1 MLLGTGRFG
10 RAPLRTPAQLA
21 EILPVPLYLYFSGYV
36 SLVYPTTSRAAPSDA
51 VGFQPIKTLPSWV
64 TTNAFP
70 LWISGRQWENTVVPL
85 LNDPRLTQW
94 RGVIGIPLTSPI
106 RLPVTVNPP
115 PTLLDP
121 NGGCGQAAILDGTAL
136 TEGTII
142 GQGPSTDSVGTLYAC
157 DWSEVKRSQGRAK
170 EYLTLLHGIS
180 DSYARGAYLSVNKTP
195 ATASLVIGSAIL
207 APVSGPRVSGA
218 NNYDNRGT
226 PSQIAASVI
235 AALNDPMNDFA
246 ALVYAF
252 APVVQ
257 GGTLNAFYLVSIG
270 NPAVVGAGG
279 LRIGTTDQ
287 TVSLVG
293 SAP

>member
-21 EILPVPLYLYFSGYV
+21 QILPVPLYLYFSGYV
-36 SLVYPTTSRAAPSDA
+36 TLVYPTSTRAAPSDA
-51 VGFQPIKTLPSWV
+51 VGFQVIKPLPSWV

-70 LWISGRQWENTVVPL
+70 LWISGRQWQNTVVPL
-85 LNDPRLTQW
+85 LDDPRLTRW

-106 RLPVTVNPP
+106 RLPATVNPP
-115 PTLLDP
+115 STLLDP
-121 NGGCGQAAILDGTAL
+121 NGGCNQPAILQGTAL

-142 GQGPSTDSVGTLYAC
+142 GQGMSLESVGTLYAC

-180 DSYARGAYLSVNKTP
+180 ESYARGAYLSVNTSP
-195 ATASLVIGSAIL
+195 ATASLLIGSATL
-207 APVSGPRVSGA
+207 SPVSGPRVSGQ

-226 PSQIAASVI
+226 LIQIATSIIEAI
-235 AALNDPMNDFA
+235 NDPVNDFA

-252 APVVQ
+252 APASQ
-257 GGTLNAFYLVSIG
+257 AGINAFNLISIA
-270 NPAVVGAGG
+270 NPALVGAGG
-279 LRIGTTDQ
+279 IRVGTTDQ
-287 TVSLVG
+287 SVTLAG